1 MAIQIITDN
10 HKLTIKKMFE
20 SATNTI
26 SIASPFIGM
35 NMANL
40 LCVAKDSNPN
50 LAATL
55 ITRFCREDFV
65 SRVSSIKALEKL
77 QSKGVKIFAYQI
89 LHSKAYLVD
98 DNKALTG
105 SANFTN
111 GGFGKNEELS
121 LYIENE
127 IKINSGLKKYFDDLL
142 TGLDDYLIT
151 AEQIEA
157 EIMEV
162 KKIREAR
169 KGKEIKADDH
179 NFGAD
184 KKSKNQ
190 STTTT
195 QATTGE
201 YNIWLKFEGGSG
213 SRKNLYESYEP
224 TKCIC
229 INETITGFSE
239 SSFPKQIIDNDFVY
253 IARHCKINGR
263 GTLPY
268 IVGRGRISAPRA
280 DKATANMIKE
290 HWWLADF
297 PFYCKLIDFE
307 YLDTTIGNCIPL
319 LSVLENVGTN
329 TYRYTTATN
338 LSELRTSHR
347 QQAYL
352 PLKQEAK
359 DYIDKEFD
367 KRVDEYGSI

>member
-10 HKLTIKKMFE
+10 HKSTIKKMFE

-40 LCVAKDSNPN
+40 LCAAKDNNPN
-50 LAATL
+50 LTATL

-157 EIMEV
+157 ELRKSKELERRARV
-162 KKIREAR
+162 KKLKLTIIVLAQTKSQKVNHPHR
-169 KGKEIKADDH
+169 KQRLDGMKI
-179 NFGAD
+179 FG
-184 KKSKNQ
+184 
-190 STTTT
+190 
-195 QATTGE
+195 
-201 YNIWLKFEGGSG
+201 
-213 SRKNLYESYEP
+213 
-224 TKCIC
+224 
-229 INETITGFSE
+229 
-239 SSFPKQIIDNDFVY
+239 
-253 IARHCKINGR
+253 
-263 GTLPY
+263 
-268 IVGRGRISAPRA
+268 
-280 DKATANMIKE
+280 
-290 HWWLADF
+290 
-297 PFYCKLIDFE
+297 
-307 YLDTTIGNCIPL
+307 
-319 LSVLENVGTN
+319 
-329 TYRYTTATN
+329 
-338 LSELRTSHR
+338 
-347 QQAYL
+347 
-352 PLKQEAK
+352 
-359 DYIDKEFD
+359 
-367 KRVDEYGSI
+367 